1 MQRPFAFRIF
11 PHRKCAGLVSL
22 WVFCTFSGSEIAQMA
37 VFYGRYSSFSDIL
50 VHFQDD
56 KISLNVQSCE
66 KLLHLSI
73 FRRESPVQDTAS
85 HGTGR
90 HSMAPDAK
98 KFHAVP
104 NNRTDS
110 RSSMLHPAAPH
121 PASAPAD
128 PLQHTQ
134 QPHPDSPQISQ
145 PEPPRPR
152 RRASEARHSVRHTAR
167 HFFKSKAQIRHILTV
182 SHPLQ
187 NRKAHDLYRVFNGQ
201 SWVFLWCARGNSN
214 PWPSD

>member
-98 KFHAVP
+98 RFHAVP

-128 PLQHTQ
+128 TIQHTQ
-134 QPHPDSPQISQ
+134 QPHPDRPQISQ
-145 PEPPRPR
+145 PEPPRPH
-152 RRASEARHSVRHTAR
+152 RRASEASHSIRHTAR
-167 HFFKSKAQIRHILTV
+167 HFFKSKAQIRHIPAV
-182 SHPLQ
+182 SRPL
-187 NRKAHDLYRVFNGQ
+187 
-201 SWVFLWCARGNSN
+201 
-214 PWPSD
+214 

>member
-90 HSMAPDAK
+90 HPMAPDAK
-98 KFHAVP
+98 RFHAVP

-110 RSSMLHPAAPH
+110 RSSMLHPTAPPPTFGPQTARK
-121 PASAPAD
+121 PARLSSRTGFFFYMMEPDTARRKRLGRTTQPDRRPAPNKSGPALEAD
-128 PLQHTQ
+128 R
-134 QPHPDSPQISQ
+134 
-145 PEPPRPR
+145 RPR
-152 RRASEARHSVRHTAR
+152 RE
-167 HFFKSKAQIRHILTV
+167 
-182 SHPLQ
+182 
-187 NRKAHDLYRVFNGQ
+187 
-201 SWVFLWCARGNSN
+201 
-214 PWPSD
+214 

>member
-90 HSMAPDAK
+90 HPMAPDAK
-98 KFHAVP
+98 RFHAVP

-110 RSSMLHPAAPH
+110 RSSMLHPTAPPPTFGPPLKNGLPH
-121 PASAPAD
+121 GLMQSHRERHTPTRRKRGALLEQYD
-128 PLQHTQ
+128 PL
-134 QPHPDSPQISQ
+134 
-145 PEPPRPR
+145 PE
-152 RRASEARHSVRHTAR
+152 HG
-167 HFFKSKAQIRHILTV
+167 
-182 SHPLQ
+182 
-187 NRKAHDLYRVFNGQ
+187 NRKVGR
-201 SWVFLWCARGNSN
+201 
-214 PWPSD
+214 